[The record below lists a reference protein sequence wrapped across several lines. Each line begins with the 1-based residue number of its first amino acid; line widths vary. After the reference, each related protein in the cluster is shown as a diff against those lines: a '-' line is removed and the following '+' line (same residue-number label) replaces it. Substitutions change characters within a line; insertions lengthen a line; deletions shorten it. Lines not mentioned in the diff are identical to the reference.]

1 MIKSEENSIGAK
13 GFIFGVILAV
23 IIGLSASFFPNF
35 TMRYSSFIYLIL
47 VVLGLIVGFTINTN
61 GKDSQTFLVS
71 AAIMVI
77 VSKFGMDSVINSL
90 IGIGASTIASTTFS
104 ALLTLFVPA
113 TIVVAIK
120 AVLKLTRV

>member
-1 MIKSEENSIGAK
+1 MIKSKENSIGAK

-23 IIGLSASFFPNF
+23 IIGLSASFLPNF

-47 VVLGLIVGFTINTN
+47 VVLGLIVGFAINTN
-61 GKDSQTFLVS
+61 ERDSQTFLVS

-120 AVLKLTRV
+120 TVLKLTRV

>member
-1 MIKSEENSIGAK
+1 
-13 GFIFGVILAV
+13 
-23 IIGLSASFFPNF
+23 
-35 TMRYSSFIYLIL
+35 
-47 VVLGLIVGFTINTN
+47 
-61 GKDSQTFLVS
+61 
-71 AAIMVI
+71 MVI